1 MNEPTKR
8 PLSRDPYKGTR
19 DFYPEDMARLK
30 WLFQKMRETCESYG
44 YVEYT
49 ASPLES
55 TELYAAK
62 SGEEIVNEQTYSFI
76 DRGGRNV
83 TLRPE
88 MTPTVARM
96 VAARRRELPFPLR
109 WYSIPNLFRYE
120 QPQRG
125 RLREHYQLNV
135 DIFGVKGLQGEVE
148 VISLGHSLLL
158 NLGASEENFVIK
170 INNRLAFQ
178 TLTTYWGLS
187 ENTSHKLAKLIDKKA
202 KLPVETFRQE
212 LSTVVPEQFSLIS
225 KLLDTKTLKEFRNH
239 LPEALKDHQ
248 AWADIETVMS
258 ELKNTGITNAVFD
271 PTLMRGFDY
280 YTGIVFEFFDTD
292 PSNSRSLFGGGRYD
306 ELLAIFDEEVVP
318 AIGFGMGDVTAI
330 DFLETHKL
338 LTPYVSPVT
347 LYLCKTEA
355 TFTPFATQLATQLR
369 AAGITVAVDL
379 STKKLGDQIK
389 TADKQHIPFIICI
402 GEEEVNTNSFTLKE
416 LSSGKETKG
425 DIKKL
430 IAHLLKK

>member
-1 MNEPTKR
+1 MSDSTKK

-30 WLFQKMRETCESYG
+30 WLFQKMRETCELYG

-96 VAARRRELPFPLR
+96 VAARKRELPFPLR

-135 DIFGVKGLQGEVE
+135 DIFGVKGLEGEIE
-148 VISLGHSLLL
+148 VISLGHNLLL
-158 NLGASEENFVIK
+158 NLGAQEKDFKIK
-170 INNRLAFQ
+170 INNRAAFE
-178 TLTTYWGLS
+178 LLIVHWGLN
-187 ENTSHKLAKLIDKKA
+187 EEEAYKLSKLIDKKA
-202 KLPVETFRQE
+202 KISVEVFRQE
-212 LSTVVPEQFSLIS
+212 LSKVAPHKFEEIMT
-225 KLLDTKTLKEFRNH
+225 LLNSQDLASFCKNIPDNLQNQKAFVDMESVLSGLKTL
-239 LPEALKDHQ
+239 
-248 AWADIETVMS
+248 
-258 ELKNTGITNAVFD
+258 GITNVIFD

-280 YTGIVFEFFDTD
+280 YTGIVFEFFDTN
-292 PSNSRSLFGGGRYD
+292 PANSRSLFGGGRYD
-306 ELLAIFDEEVVP
+306 ELLAIFDEETVP
-318 AIGFGMGDVTAI
+318 AIGFGMGDVTAL

-338 LTPYVSPVT
+338 LTPYISPVK
-347 LYLCKTEA
+347 LYLCKTDTA
-355 TFTPFATQLATQLR
+355 HIPFITNLARVLR
-369 AAGITVAVDL
+369 ESGVTVGVDL

-389 TADKQHIPFIICI
+389 LADKQHIPFVICI
-402 GEEEVNTNSFTLKE
+402 GEEETKEQIFTLKE
-416 LSSGKETKG
+416 LATGKEIKG
-425 DIKKL
+425 DIKKIITAL
-430 IAHLLKK
+430 NK